1 MTRAKKIETT
11 KIDVPFAG
19 TIEITEEIM
28 VDDPKLVGQDAP
40 LTDMIYGTPQ
50 PREVLSTDV
59 LPESNGQTQGF
70 MSPLQ
75 RFINMYQPGELV
87 MRQNFRKHLLEV
99 LEDWKYFENK
109 G

>member
-40 LTDMIYGTPQ
+40 LTDMIYGTTQ

>member
-1 MTRAKKIETT
+1 MTKAKKVETT
-11 KIDVPFAG
+11 NIDIPFVG
-19 TIEITEEIM
+19 TVEIIEEVEIADYKM
-28 VDDPKLVGQDAP
+28 LGQDAP
-40 LTDMIYGTPQ
+40 LTDMIYGTTK
-50 PREVLSTDV
+50 PREALSTDI

-75 RFINMYQPGELV
+75 RFVNIYQPGELV

-99 LEDWKYFENK
+99 LEDWKYSENK

>member
-1 MTRAKKIETT
+1 MTRAKKIEIT

-40 LTDMIYGTPQ
+40 LTDMIYGTTR

>member
-19 TIEITEEIM
+19 TMEIVEEVEIE
-28 VDDPKLVGQDAP
+28 DPKLVGEDAP
-40 LTDMIYGTPQ
+40 LTDMIYGTTK
-50 PREVLSTDV
+50 PREILSTDV
-59 LPESNGQTQGF
+59 LPESTGQAHGP
-70 MSPLQ
+70 MSALQ

-99 LEDWKYFENK
+99 LEDWKYSENER
-109 G
+109 